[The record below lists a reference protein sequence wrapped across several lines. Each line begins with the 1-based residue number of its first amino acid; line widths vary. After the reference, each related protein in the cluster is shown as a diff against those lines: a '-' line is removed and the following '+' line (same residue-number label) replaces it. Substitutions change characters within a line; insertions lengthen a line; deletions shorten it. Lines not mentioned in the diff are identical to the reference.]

1 MMGNK
6 ASNYYQVIQN
16 ALDILRN
23 KDRYCYFYG
32 AKGQVMTDAMM
43 DALIAHS
50 PDYFSRYSPTKLYE
64 IKNYSRG
71 KIGLDCSGFINACTG
86 QENYSTGYYTDTL
99 NKTTPK
105 LGTEGN
111 VLYTTHGG
119 KGRHIGLDIGYG
131 YCLSFEREGESCYLG
146 MIKLMDWEDSGQ
158 LKGID
163 YTGAKN

>member
-1 MMGNK
+1 MASEK
-6 ASNYYQVIQN
+6 AQTYYQVIQN
-16 ALDILRN
+16 GLEILRN
-23 KDRYCYFYG
+23 AKYYCYFYG
-32 AKGQVMTDAMM
+32 AKGQVMTDANM
-43 DALIAHS
+43 DALINAE
-50 PDYFSRYSPTKLYE
+50 PAYFARYSPTKLLE

-99 NKTTPK
+99 NKTTPR

-131 YCLSFEREGESCYLG
+131 YCLSFERELESCHLG
-146 MIKLMDWEDSGQ
+146 LIKLMDWEDSGQ
-158 LKGID
+158 LRGID